1 MVNQTSAPLAPC
13 HLRDATIRETAHP
26 NFAVHRRL
34 PMHRRILILFALV
47 LALTVPSFAQEHAD
61 HAAPTKP
68 KSAALMTGYGNWHHP
83 VSTKNAQAQAFFD
96 QGLRLIYAFNHDEAA
111 RSFQRATE
119 LDPKLAMAYWGI
131 AEAVGPNYNDPAS
144 EDRFVQAH
152 AAIEKAQALAADAP
166 ESDRAYIAALAKR
179 FPADPK
185 SDLHAAAEQYR
196 DAMRDVVKRFPD
208 DLDAATLFAEAG
220 MNLHPWGLWRADG
233 TPEQG
238 TEEIVSTLE
247 SVIRR
252 EPNHFGAVHYYIHS
266 VEASSS
272 PERALAGANRLAE
285 LAPAAGHIVHMPAHI
300 YIRTG
305 DYEAAVK
312 TNQKAALAD
321 QAYIKAG
328 AGEGI
333 YSMMYY
339 SHNLHFIAMAAA
351 MNGNY
356 LESRRG
362 AQMLAANV
370 GPHVKVMPPLEGF
383 MTVPLAVE
391 VRFHKWNEI
400 LKAPQP
406 DPAMHTATVF
416 WHFARGLALAGT
428 GKLEEAE
435 AEHKF
440 VAEAE
445 EKTPPD
451 AIFQMPINNKTKD
464 ILKIAENVLGA
475 KISLAKND
483 MDATVNQLRAAVA
496 VQDSLKYDEPQ
507 DWFYPVRESLGA
519 VLLKIGDDAGAEDV
533 FRADLERNPRNPRS
547 LFGLEQA
554 LKALDR
560 TYDAGFIR
568 KQFDANWKGATRPTL
583 DDLV

>member
-1 MVNQTSAPLAPC
+1 MIRSL
-13 HLRDATIRETAHP
+13 TILC
-26 NFAVHRRL
+26 AVAVALCL
-34 PMHRRILILFALV
+34 PV
-47 LALTVPSFAQEHAD
+47 WAQEHA
-61 HAAPTKP
+61 APAKAKP
-68 KSAALMTGYGNWHHP
+68 ATLMSGLGNWHHP

-96 QGLRLIYAFNHDEAA
+96 QGLRLIYCFNHDEAA
-111 RSFQRATE
+111 RSFERAAE
-119 LDPKLAMAYWGI
+119 LDPKFAMAYWGV

-152 AAIEKAQALAADAP
+152 AAIEKALELGADASP
-166 ESDRAYIAALAKR
+166 SDQAYIAALAKR

-185 SDLHAAAEQYR
+185 SDLRAAAEEYR
-196 DAMRDVVKRFPD
+196 DAMRELTKTYPD

-220 MNLHPWGLWRADG
+220 MNLHPWGLWHVDG
-233 TPEQG
+233 APEEG
-238 TEEIVSTLE
+238 TEEVVATLE

-252 EPNHFGAVHYYIHS
+252 EPDHLGAIHYYIHA
-266 VEASSS
+266 VEASNS
-272 PERALAGANRLAE
+272 PERALAGANRLAQ

-321 QAYIKAG
+321 QAYLAASG
-328 AGEGI
+328 AQGI
-333 YSMMYY
+333 YPMMYY

-370 GPHVKVMPPLEGF
+370 GPHVKDMPALGGF

-406 DPAMHTATVF
+406 DAAMQTATMF
-416 WHFARGLALAGT
+416 WHFARGLALAAT
-428 GKLEEAE
+428 EKIEEAE
-435 AEHKF
+435 AEHQL

-445 EKTPPD
+445 EKTPED

-475 KISLAKND
+475 KISLVKND
-483 MDATVNQLRAAVA
+483 MDAAVSQLRAAVA
-496 VQDSLKYDEPQ
+496 IQDTLKYDEPQ

-519 VLLKIGDDAGAEDV
+519 VLLKIGDDSGAEEV
-533 FRADLERNPRNPRS
+533 FRADLDRNPRNPRS

-554 LKALDR
+554 LKAQEKG
-560 TYDAGFIR
+560 YDAGFVR
-568 KQFDANWKGATRPTL
+568 KQFDASWKGTAPPKL
-583 DDLV
+583 DDLL

>member
-1 MVNQTSAPLAPC
+1 M
-13 HLRDATIRETAHP
+13 IRRFT
-26 NFAVHRRL
+26 VL
-34 PMHRRILILFALV
+34 
-47 LALTVPSFAQEHAD
+47 LALAAALCLPGFAQEHEVLA
-61 HAAPTKP
+61 
-68 KSAALMTGYGNWHHP
+68 KSKAVALMTGLGDWRHP

-96 QGLRLIYAFNHDEAA
+96 QGLRLIYAFNHDEAE
-111 RSFQRATE
+111 RSFQRAAE

-152 AAIEKAQALAADAP
+152 QAIEKAASLAEDASAS
-166 ESDRAYIAALAKR
+166 ESDQAYIAALAKR
-179 FPADPK
+179 FPADTK
-185 SDLHAAAEQYR
+185 SDLRAALEEYR
-196 DAMRDVVKRFPD
+196 DAMREVTKKFPD
-208 DLDAATLFAEAG
+208 DLDAATLFAESG
-220 MNLHPWGLWRADG
+220 MNLHPWGLWHVDG
-233 TPEQG
+233 SPEEG
-238 TEEIVSTLE
+238 TEEIVATLE
-247 SVIRR
+247 LVIRR
-252 EPNHFGAVHYYIHS
+252 EPNHLGAIHYYIHA
-266 VEASSS
+266 VEASRS
-272 PERALAGANRLAE
+272 PERALAGANRLAQ

-312 TNQKAALAD
+312 TNQKAAQAD
-321 QAYIKAG
+321 QAYLAASG
-328 AGEGI
+328 AQGI
-333 YSMMYY
+333 YPMMYY
-339 SHNLHFIAMAAA
+339 SHNLHFIAMCAA

-356 LESRRG
+356 AESKRG

-370 GPHVKVMPPLEGF
+370 GPHVKEMPPLEGF

-406 DPAMHTATVF
+406 DASMQTATVF

-435 AEHKF
+435 VEHKL

-445 EKTPPD
+445 EKTPPG

-475 KISLAKND
+475 KISHAKNED
-483 MDATVNQLRAAVA
+483 DAAISQLREAIA
-496 VQDSLKYDEPQ
+496 VQDTLKYNEPA

-519 VLLKIGDDAGAEDV
+519 ALLMSGDQAGAEQV
-533 FRADLERNPRNPRS
+533 FRDDLERTPRNPRS

-554 LKALDR
+554 LKAQGR
-560 TYDAGFIR
+560 TYDATFIR
-568 KQFDANWKGATRPTL
+568 KQFDASWKSATLPKL
-583 DDLV
+583 EDLV

>member
-1 MVNQTSAPLAPC
+1 MIKRL
-13 HLRDATIRETAHP
+13 TILCALG
-26 NFAVHRRL
+26 AALCL
-34 PMHRRILILFALV
+34 PG
-47 LALTVPSFAQEHAD
+47 LTQEHE
-61 HAAPTKP
+61 HAAAAAKGKP
-68 KSAALMTGYGNWHHP
+68 VTLMVGLGTWRHP

-111 RSFQRATE
+111 RSFQHAAE
-119 LDPKLAMAYWGI
+119 IDPKLAMAYWGV

-144 EDRFVQAH
+144 DERFVRAH
-152 AAIEKAQALAADAP
+152 AAIEKALELGADASP
-166 ESDRAYIAALAKR
+166 SDRSYIAALAKR
-179 FPADPK
+179 FPGDAGANRR
-185 SDLHAAAEQYR
+185 AAAEASR
-196 DAMRDVVKRFPD
+196 DAMREVVKQYPD

-220 MNLHPWGLWRADG
+220 MNLHPWGLWHADG
-233 TPEQG
+233 TPEEG
-238 TEEIVSTLE
+238 TEEIVATLE

-252 EPNHFGAVHYYIHS
+252 EPNHLGAVHYYIHA
-266 VEASSS
+266 VEASNS
-272 PERALAGANRLAE
+272 PERALAGASRLAQ

-321 QAYIKAG
+321 QSYLAASG
-328 AGEGI
+328 AQGI
-333 YSMMYY
+333 YPMMYY
-339 SHNLHFIAMAAA
+339 SHNLHFIAMCAA

-356 LESRRG
+356 PESKRG
-362 AQMLAANV
+362 AQLLAANV
-370 GPHVKVMPPLEGF
+370 GPHVKDMPALGGF

-400 LKAPQP
+400 LKTPQP
-406 DPAMHTATVF
+406 DASMQAAAVF
-416 WHFARGLALAGT
+416 WHFARGVALAAT
-428 GKLEEAE
+428 GKIEDAE
-435 AEHKF
+435 AERKI

-451 AIFQMPINNKTKD
+451 AVFQMPINNKTKD

-475 KISLAKND
+475 RISLAKND
-483 MDATVNQLRAAVA
+483 MDGTVNQLRAAVA
-496 VQDSLKYDEPQ
+496 IQDSLKYDEPQ

-533 FRADLERNPRNPRS
+533 FRADLNRNPRNPRS

-554 LKALDR
+554 LKALDKA
-560 TYDAGFIR
+560 YDAGFVR
-568 KQFDANWKGATRPTL
+568 KQFDASWKGATAPKI

>member
-1 MVNQTSAPLAPC
+1 
-13 HLRDATIRETAHP
+13 
-26 NFAVHRRL
+26 
-34 PMHRRILILFALV
+34 MHRRILILLAIAPALCIAI
-47 LALTVPSFAQEHAD
+47 LAQEHAE
-61 HAAPTKP
+61 HAAPPKAKP
-68 KSAALMTGYGNWHHP
+68 ATLMTGYGNWHHP
-83 VSTKNAQAQAFFD
+83 VSTKNAPAQAFFD
-96 QGLRLIYAFNHDEAA
+96 QGLRLIYAFNHNEAM
-111 RSFQRATE
+111 RSFRRAAE

-144 EDRFVQAH
+144 EDRFAQAH
-152 AAIEKAQALAADAP
+152 AAIEKALTLGADAS
-166 ESDRAYIAALAKR
+166 ESDQAYITALAKR

-185 SDLHAAAEQYR
+185 SDLRAAAEQYR

-220 MNLHPWGLWRADG
+220 MNLHPWGLWRPDG
-233 TPEQG
+233 TPEEG

-252 EPNHFGAVHYYIHS
+252 EPNHLGAIHYYIHS

-272 PERALAGANRLAE
+272 PERALAGANRLAQ

-328 AGEGI
+328 AAEGI

-362 AQMLAANV
+362 AQLLAANV
-370 GPHVKVMPPLEGF
+370 GPHVKEMPPLEGF

-416 WHFARGLALAGT
+416 WHFARGLALAGA

-519 VLLKIGDDAGAEDV
+519 VLLKIGDYAGAEET
-533 FRADLERNPRNPRS
+533 FRADLDRNPRNPRS

-554 LKALDR
+554 LKAMDR
-560 TYDAGFIR
+560 SYDAGFVR
-568 KQFDANWKGATRPTL
+568 KQFDANWKGAARPTV